1 MRYKTEIFNPWGI
14 EIINFSISKYTQP
27 LVVSGRK
34 TAIIAGC
41 TMALKMLKLKSF
53 RLNHC

>member
-1 MRYKTEIFNPWGI
+1 MRYKTKIFNPWGI
-14 EIINFSISKYTQP
+14 EIINFSIPKYTQP